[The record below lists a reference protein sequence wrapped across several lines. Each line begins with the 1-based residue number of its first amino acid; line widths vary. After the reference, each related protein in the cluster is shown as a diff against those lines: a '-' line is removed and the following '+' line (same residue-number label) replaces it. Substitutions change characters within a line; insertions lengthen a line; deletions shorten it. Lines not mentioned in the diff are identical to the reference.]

1 MRELSRFL
9 PSALLVLLGACGG
22 GGGGTN
28 PPAANVQ
35 VSVTGPSAPIAPGAT
50 AQFTATVTG
59 TTNQA
64 VTWSVDPIGPVNV
77 GTVSGTGLYTAPAA
91 AGTFTVRATSAA
103 DSAKSGA
110 AQVTVSAPAITV
122 SVTPASPTVVAG
134 GTVQLAASVTNASNP
149 NVTWETTG
157 GSVSP
162 ATASTTTTFTAPG
175 TAGTVTVTAR
185 SVADA
190 TKTATATITITA
202 AGNLTLSPAALSIV
216 PGGTQQ
222 FTALLGGSPTAAV
235 AWSLLEGAV
244 AGTVSGA
251 GLYTAGGTVGTY
263 TLRATLNADPA
274 KTATALVTVAT
285 AVTLQILPGT
295 MSIRGGDAG
304 NFSYQIDPSGI
315 LRDVTWSITEG
326 AAGGTITT
334 DFGSMVYVPPTVGA
348 TTTVH
353 VKATSVADPSKSSTA
368 TVTVDSPPGSAPLPL
383 LATSMAASRM
393 KHAAV
398 ALADGR
404 MLITGGSSD
413 ARNNQNTDVAELYLP
428 ASRTFQT
435 VANPTGKLRN
445 DHTATL
451 LADGRVLITGGD
463 TGWES
468 PDRASAEV
476 FNPAGG
482 TFTPAANA
490 MSVLRGSG
498 HRAFRLESGPHAGK
512 VLVLGGAPYYYIS
525 DATASAD
532 LFDPA
537 TSTFSPAPNAMR
549 DARTRFAL
557 TRLQDGRWLITGG
570 SKSSSEP
577 DLATAEIF
585 NPADMTFTRTTGN
598 MVRGRLW
605 HTATLLNNGKVLIAG
620 GYSEEDR
627 AELFDPAPGP
637 STDLPR
643 MREGRYF
650 HTATLQADGR
660 VRIAGGR
667 NTYVYRVLGSTELFD
682 PASNTFSYGAR
693 LATPRESH
701 TALSISGGADN
712 GKILI
717 LGGTNGN
724 TKATAEILD

>member
-1 MRELSRFL
+1 
-9 PSALLVLLGACGG
+9 
-22 GGGGTN
+22 
-28 PPAANVQ
+28 
-35 VSVTGPSAPIAPGAT
+35 
-50 AQFTATVTG
+50 
-59 TTNQA
+59 
-64 VTWSVDPIGPVNV
+64 
-77 GTVSGTGLYTAPAA
+77 
-91 AGTFTVRATSAA
+91 
-103 DSAKSGA
+103 
-110 AQVTVSAPAITV
+110 
-122 SVTPASPTVVAG
+122 
-134 GTVQLAASVTNASNP
+134 
-149 NVTWETTG
+149 
-157 GSVSP
+157 
-162 ATASTTTTFTAPG
+162 
-175 TAGTVTVTAR
+175 
-185 SVADA
+185 
-190 TKTATATITITA
+190 
-202 AGNLTLSPAALSIV
+202 
-216 PGGTQQ
+216 
-222 FTALLGGSPTAAV
+222 V
-235 AWSLLEGAV
+235 AWTLLEGAV

-251 GLYTAGGTVGTY
+251 GLYTAGGTIGTY
-263 TLRATLNADPA
+263 TLKATLNADPS
-274 KTATALVTVAT
+274 KTATVLVTVAT
-285 AVTLQILPGT
+285 AVTLQILPGAMT
-295 MSIRGGDAG
+295 IRGGDAA

-326 AAGGTITT
+326 AAGGAITT
-334 DFGSMVYVPPTVGA
+334 EFGSMVYVPPTVGA

-353 VKATSVADPSKSSTA
+353 VKATSVADPTKSSTA
-368 TVTVDSPPGSAPLPL
+368 TVTVEPPPGAAALPL
-383 LATSMAASRM
+383 LPASMAASRM

-404 MLITGGSSD
+404 VLITGGNSD
-413 ARNNQNTDVAELYLP
+413 ARNNQNTAVAELYLP
-428 ASRTFQT
+428 ATRAFQT
-435 VANPTGKLRN
+435 LANPSGKLRN

-451 LADGRVLITGGD
+451 LGDGRVLLAGGD

-476 FNPAGG
+476 FNPASG

-490 MSVLRGSG
+490 MGALRGSG

-512 VLVLGGAPYYYIS
+512 VMVLGGAPYYYIS

-537 TSTFSPAPNAMR
+537 TNSFSPAPNALR

-570 SKSSSEP
+570 SKSSSES

-598 MVRGRLW
+598 MVRGRFW

-627 AELFDPAPGP
+627 AELFDPATGLF
-637 STDLPR
+637 TDLPR
-643 MREGRYF
+643 MKEGRYF

-682 PASNTFSYGAR
+682 PATNTFSYGAR
-693 LATPRESH
+693 LATPRDGH
-701 TALSISGGADN
+701 TALAISGSADN

-724 TKATAEILD
+724 TKATAELLE